1 MICHFKL
8 SYINFSCLFLGIFL
22 LGSSFGQITLSE
34 SDFPSAGDT
43 VRYSTTAF
51 TNNDPAIMGQNYF
64 WDFSSLVADSQF
76 VREFTSIGFSPVQVS
91 FGLFAPTN
99 YQASYFI
106 PENALQL
113 NQLGNFLP
121 VSLSD
126 ARSYQRSLVDSI
138 TKVGFSVQVNGL
150 DVAFPSD
157 TIETKYRFPMT
168 YGQEF
173 NTVGYTVVDLNPAA
187 NLIIKQHRNVHS
199 IVDGYGQ
206 LSLPF
211 GTFDVLR
218 LKREIIELDSIYQS
232 FFGAPGWFVPPIITS
247 YEYEWIAQGSKDALL
262 KIVVRDA
269 NGQQQI
275 QSIEY
280 QDIYLGLDAGL
291 IENEL
296 KTHIYPNPSSESLN
310 INSTSIINEIQLQ
323 ELNGKIVKSI
333 SELNSMNTIIDIT
346 DLNDGIY
353 LLKVI
358 SSNGSKT
365 MHITKN

>member
-1 MICHFKL
+1 VG
-8 SYINFSCLFLGIFL
+8 SYY
-22 LGSSFGQITLSE
+22 GQITLSE

-43 VRYSTTAF
+43 VRFSTSML
-51 TNNDPAIMGQNYF
+51 TNNDPVSTGQNYV
-64 WDFSSLVADSQF
+64 WDYSSLVADSQF

-126 ARSYQRSLVDSI
+126 ARSYQRSLADSI

-168 YGQEF
+168 YGQDF

-199 IVDGYGQ
+199 IIDGYGQ

-218 LKREIIELDSIYQS
+218 LKREIVELDSIYQS
-232 FFGAPGWFVPPIITS
+232 FFGAPGWFVPPVNIS
-247 YEYEWIAQGSKDALL
+247 YEYEWIAQGKKDALL

-280 QDIYLGLDAGL
+280 QDIYLGLDAG
-291 IENEL
+291 INENEIF
-296 KTHIYPNPSSESLN
+296 TSVYPNPS
-310 INSTSIINEIQLQ
+310 TNEISIQCSRNMDKIQ
-323 ELNGKIVKSI
+323 IFEMNGKIVKSI
-333 SELNSMNTIIDIT
+333 SELNSFNSIIDIS
-346 DLNDGIY
+346 DLTIGSY
-353 LLKVI
+353 LVKVI
-358 SSNGSKT
+358 SKEGSKT
-365 MHITKN
+365 IRISKN